1 LPSATEKE
9 TKMKMSLKEK
19 KASANQVLDKLAEQ
33 FGIVYTEAERNFN
46 VGYLVA
52 LIDAAEQNVQ
62 WTGGESAASQALSTP
77 EVNLVVGADSTP
89 PTIH

>member
-1 LPSATEKE
+1 
-9 TKMKMSLKEK
+9 MKMSLKEK

-77 EVNLVVGADSTP
+77 KVNPVVEADSTP